1 MKREQYTSKSKALGQ
16 DLSMIVYGEKGYP
29 VVAFQTQNAK
39 CGEFEEKGMV
49 ETLAPFIDAGQI
61 QLFSVDNIDEQ
72 SWSLYD
78 GDKNARAER
87 QEEYFRF
94 VTDELVPRVHEF
106 NGTSRRPLAVG
117 CSMGAVHAA
126 LAAMR
131 RPDLFQGCISL
142 SGVYRSNHFYGD
154 WMSSTLY
161 NNDITAFLPNMAK
174 DHPYVDIY
182 NKRQIVFCVGQGE
195 DDGIG
200 DVRFI
205 NDQLNRLGVDHW
217 CDFWG
222 RDVSHD
228 WFWWT
233 KQMSYFL
240 PFVLEDIEKTTAGE
254 KFETVK
260 KPAAKKAAAK
270 KPAAKKAAAK
280 KPAAKKAAAKPAAK
294 KAATKTAAKP
304 AAKKAAPKAA
314 ANPAAKAAAPKA
326 AAKPAAKAAAKPVA
340 KPAVKAAPKAA
351 AKPAAKVAAPKAAAK
366 PAVKAAAPKA
376 AAKPAVKAAAPKAA
390 AKSAVKAAPKAAAK
404 PAAKAATPKVAA
416 KPVAKP
422 AVKPAVK
429 PAAKAAAPKAA
440 AKPVA
445 KPAVKAA
452 PKAAAKPVAKAAA
465 PKAAAKPVAK
475 PTAARPA
482 AKPATKA
489 SVKKNK

>member
-49 ETLAPFIDAGQI
+49 ETLAPFIDSGQI

-254 KFETVK
+254 KFETVG
-260 KPAAKKAAAK
+260 K

-294 KAATKTAAKP
+294 KAAAKP
-304 AAKKAAPKAA
+304 AAKK
-314 ANPAAKAAAPKA
+314 AAPKA
-326 AAKPAAKAAAKPVA
+326 AAKPAAKAAAKAAPKAAAKPAAKKAAPKAAAKPAAKPAAKAAPKAAAKPAAKPAAKAAPKAAAKPAVKAAAKAAPKAAA

-351 AKPAAKVAAPKAAAK
+351 AKPA
-366 PAVKAAAPKA
+366 VKA
-376 AAKPAVKAAAPKAA
+376 
-390 AKSAVKAAPKAAAK
+390 
-404 PAAKAATPKVAA
+404 
-416 KPVAKP
+416 
-422 AVKPAVK
+422 
-429 PAAKAAAPKAA
+429 
-440 AKPVA
+440 
-445 KPAVKAA
+445 
-452 PKAAAKPVAKAAA
+452 
-465 PKAAAKPVAK
+465 
-475 PTAARPA
+475 
-482 AKPATKA
+482 ATKA
-489 SVKKNK
+489 SVKKSK

>member
-376 AAKPAVKAAAPKAA
+376 AAK
-390 AKSAVKAAPKAAAK
+390 SAVKAAPKAAAK

-452 PKAAAKPVAKAAA
+452 PKAAAKPVAK
-465 PKAAAKPVAK
+465 

>member
-280 KPAAKKAAAKPAAK
+280 KPAVKKAAAKPAAK
-294 KAATKTAAKP
+294 KAATKP
-304 AAKKAAPKAA
+304 AAK
-314 ANPAAKAAAPKA
+314 KA
-326 AAKPAAKAAAKPVA
+326 AAKPAA
-340 KPAVKAAPKAA
+340 
-351 AKPAAKVAAPKAAAK
+351 
-366 PAVKAAAPKA
+366 
-376 AAKPAVKAAAPKAA
+376 
-390 AKSAVKAAPKAAAK
+390 
-404 PAAKAATPKVAA
+404 
-416 KPVAKP
+416 
-422 AVKPAVK
+422 K

-452 PKAAAKPVAKAAA
+452 PKAAAKPAAKAATPKVAAKPVAKPAAPKAAAKPAVKPTVKPAAKAAA
-465 PKAAAKPVAK
+465 PKAAAKPAVKAAAKPVAKAGAPKAATKPVAKPAVKAAAPKAAAKPAVKPAVKPAAKAAAPKAAAKAAAKPAAK
-475 PTAARPA
+475 PTAAKPA

>member
-260 KPAAKKAAAK
+260 KPAAKKAEGRREEAGRQEGRCQEAGGEEGCGEACCQEGRHEDCREACRQEGRSQAGCQGCRSQGCCQAGCQGCRSQGCCQAGCEARGEGRSQAGRQGRRSQGRCQAGRQGRRSQGCREAGREACGQAGRQGRR
-270 KPAAKKAAAK
+270 PQGCRQAGCQARGEGRCPQGCRKARGE
-280 KPAAKKAAAKPAAK
+280 
-294 KAATKTAAKP
+294 
-304 AAKKAAPKAA
+304 
-314 ANPAAKAAAPKA
+314 
-326 AAKPAAKAAAKPVA
+326 
-340 KPAVKAAPKAA
+340 
-351 AKPAAKVAAPKAAAK
+351 
-366 PAVKAAAPKA
+366 
-376 AAKPAVKAAAPKAA
+376 
-390 AKSAVKAAPKAAAK
+390 
-404 PAAKAATPKVAA
+404 
-416 KPVAKP
+416 
-422 AVKPAVK
+422 
-429 PAAKAAAPKAA
+429 
-440 AKPVA
+440 
-445 KPAVKAA
+445 
-452 PKAAAKPVAKAAA
+452 
-465 PKAAAKPVAK
+465 
-475 PTAARPA
+475 ARRQGRCSQGCRQA
-482 AKPATKA
+482 GREARG
-489 SVKKNK
+489 

>member
-1 MKREQYTSKSKALGQ
+1 MNASRERLG
-16 DLSMIVYGEKGYP
+16 
-29 VVAFQTQNAK
+29 
-39 CGEFEEKGMV
+39 
-49 ETLAPFIDAGQI
+49 DA
-61 QLFSVDNIDEQ
+61 SVDNIDEQ

-314 ANPAAKAAAPKA
+314 A
-326 AAKPAAKAAAKPVA
+326 
-340 KPAVKAAPKAA
+340 
-351 AKPAAKVAAPKAAAK
+351 
-366 PAVKAAAPKA
+366 KAAAPKA

-390 AKSAVKAAPKAAAK
+390 APKAAAKPAVKAAAPKVAAK
-404 PAAKAATPKVAA
+404 PAAKAAAPKAT
-416 KPVAKP
+416 AKP

-445 KPAVKAA
+445 KPA
-452 PKAAAKPVAKAAA
+452 AKPAV
-465 PKAAAKPVAK
+465 KPAGK
-475 PTAARPA
+475 PA